1 MFETRMFGDEDQSPF
16 IYPWHE
22 EKEAE
27 GQPEREREREEGWRK
42 DSGPPHGHGQQSRN
56 LGE

>member
-27 GQPEREREREEGWRK
+27 GQPERERERRAGEK
-42 DSGPPHGHGQQSRN
+42 IVGPRTDMASRA
-56 LGE
+56 GT